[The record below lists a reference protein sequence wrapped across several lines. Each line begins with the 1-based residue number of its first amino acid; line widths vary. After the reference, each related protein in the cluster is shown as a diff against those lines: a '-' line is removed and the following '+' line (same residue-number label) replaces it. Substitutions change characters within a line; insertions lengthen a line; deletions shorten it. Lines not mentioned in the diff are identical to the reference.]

1 VTLLVDARSTIA
13 DLFDTGPY
21 PVQHDVPDAVHPPTL
36 LVVEQ
41 VAHLTPRSFC
51 AWDGAYDVVAVS
63 GRITPGSGMD
73 LLDEMVTY
81 VLATLAGARYRTGD
95 IAGAVRI
102 DIGGVPYLAKRVP
115 VTLSITVGA

>member
-13 DLFDTGPY
+13 TLFTGGPY
-21 PVQHDVPDAVHPPTL
+21 PVQFDIPDAVHPPTL
-36 LVVEQ
+36 FVVEQ
-41 VAHLTPRSFC
+41 VTHLTPRSFC
-51 AWDGAYDVVAVS
+51 AWDGAYDVVAIA

-81 VLATLAGARYRTGD
+81 VLATLAASHLRTGD

-115 VTLSITVGA
+115 VTLAITVGA